1 MVYEYLLLKPTP
13 NSATTQVLVKESH
26 FGPGIA
32 RPSELDC
39 LNWVKYPCSRHEA
52 LGWNRR
58 LKPAFD
64 LHLSLL
70 RTNSQIHR
78 EASGIFYGLG
88 DCELLG

>member
-13 NSATTQVLVKESH
+13 GSTTTQVLIKKSH

-39 LNWVKYPCSRHEA
+39 LNWVKYPCSWHEA
-52 LGWNRR
+52 LGWNHG
-58 LKPAFD
+58 LKPTFD

-70 RTNSQIHR
+70 GTNSQLT
-78 EASGIFYGLG
+78 LG
-88 DCELLG
+88 GFKYILRAE